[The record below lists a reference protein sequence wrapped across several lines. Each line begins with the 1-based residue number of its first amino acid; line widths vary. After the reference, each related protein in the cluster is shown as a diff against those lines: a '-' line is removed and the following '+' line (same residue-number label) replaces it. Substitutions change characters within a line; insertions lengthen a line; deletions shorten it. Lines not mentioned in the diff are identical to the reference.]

1 MKFYVNWRSSLGSI
15 KKNRKRSL
23 LTMFGIIIGIAAVI
37 AILSLGRG
45 FEKDTIKSLTNND
58 SDKVEIQINFTPNND
73 GLYSSNLGF
82 FSDRDITLLKTVSG
96 VENVDY
102 PQQEMSSIYKEITIK
117 DKQESK
123 QIELVDATEKELL
136 YGRNLTTLDNETQNK
151 VALID
156 SITAQ
161 GLFDAENKAIGKGIE
176 LNGQIFKIVGV
187 YQGEEMTS
195 MFSLPESNIQLP
207 KKTYTYYFEPEKN
220 NYSLT
225 MTIASGGTPSEV
237 TTEAI
242 DLLKKDGS
250 MHDFGEYQVFDTAM
264 LTDGI
269 GQILSTITYFIS
281 AVAGISL
288 FIAGVGVMN
297 MMYISVSERTKEI
310 GIRRALGATRRSI
323 KMQFLLEG
331 MTLTLVGGIIGYIF
345 GILFAYAIGSL
356 IDVSVSID
364 FFTVALAIGVSSG
377 IGLIFSVMPASEAS
391 KKDLIDILR

>member
-176 LNGQIFKIVGV
+176 VNGQIFKIVGV

-207 KKTYTYYFEPEKN
+207 QKTYTYYFEPEKN